1 MAQQIKKFFPIFLA
15 TLLGGAVIVV
25 AVKGGSIFG
34 INASSFASQKGSD
47 DSWKS
52 ALSIIPGDKSRT
64 RIEKGSVTIET
75 DPSLSATSTTG
86 IISKKLLLEYS
97 ALQKKT
103 GNAELSDSDAET
115 IATALAQ
122 EVKLPAKTWYT
133 SSDLNISKDN
143 SASALE
149 AYKNAL
155 TVLANELTAA
165 NKKDV
170 GNKEDVLS
178 IVTVASEMQNS
189 KILEKL
195 DPIIARHQTLTENLL
210 ALKTPS
216 TATELHLRLLQSI
229 EDLRAAIT
237 GLQKLIVDPIVGF
250 TAISEYQ
257 NGATELYA
265 TVDEYNSFF
274 GTTDQ

>member
-1 MAQQIKKFFPIFLA
+1 MKWQLKKFFPIFLA

-25 AVKGGSIFG
+25 AVKGGRIFG
-34 INASSFASQKGSD
+34 VNASSSAPQKGSD
-47 DSWKS
+47 NSWRS

-64 RIEKGSVTIET
+64 RIEKSSVTIEY

-115 IATALAQ
+115 IATALAR
-122 EVKLPAKTWYT
+122 EVKLPGKTWYT

-149 AYKNAL
+149 AYKSAL
-155 TVLANELTAA
+155 TVLANELIAA
-165 NKKDV
+165 NRKNAR
-170 GNKEDVLS
+170 NKEDVLS
-178 IVTVASEMQNS
+178 VVTVASEMQNS
-189 KILEKL
+189 SILEKL
-195 DPIIARHQTLTENLL
+195 DPIIARHQTLAGNLL
-210 ALKTPS
+210 VLKTPS

-229 EDLRAAIT
+229 EDLRAAMV
-237 GLQKLIVDPIVGF
+237 GLQKLVADPIVGI
-250 TAISEYQ
+250 TAIGEYQ
-257 NGATELYA
+257 KGATELYA

-274 GTTDQ
+274 GVTN

>member
-1 MAQQIKKFFPIFLA
+1 MAQQLKKFFPIFLA

-34 INASSFASQKGSD
+34 VNASSSAHQKGSD
-47 DSWKS
+47 NSWKS

-64 RIEKGSVTIET
+64 RIEKGVVTIDT

-86 IISKKLLLEYS
+86 IISKKLLLDYS

-115 IATALAQ
+115 IAIALAQ
-122 EVKLPAKTWYT
+122 EVRLPVKTTYAP
-133 SSDLNISKDN
+133 SDLNISKDN
-143 SASALE
+143 SASALKTYE
-149 AYKNAL
+149 NAL
-155 TVLANELTAA
+155 TVFGNEMIAA

-170 GNKEDVLS
+170 GNKEDALS
-178 IVTVASEMQNS
+178 VVTAASEMQNS

-195 DPIIARHQTLTENLL
+195 DPIIARHQALAGNLL

-229 EDLRAAIT
+229 EDLRAAMV
-237 GLQKLIVDPIVGF
+237 GLQKLVVDPIVGF

-257 NGATELYA
+257 KGATELF
-265 TVDEYNSFF
+265 TTMDEYTSFF
-274 GTTDQ
+274 GTTNQ